1 MKLKLANGTLNLGSL
16 FMAAAMA
23 LILSVVTGWN
33 PTAIFG
39 GLVALSFVPM
49 PSGSL
54 LMAVTKEIWTKDIV
68 NNLFKDNGF
77 AMRAF
82 NADMYVL
89 LGKVVH
95 IAVAGSPSAITKNA
109 TSFPVNAVKRTDT
122 DITYAIDT
130 FYSTP
135 RHIEQIE
142 KYELEYDKRQ
152 SVLGE
157 DQAAIIDAAMD
168 NMIYLWAPAVAN
180 VVLTS
185 GGSTPATASGATGNR
200 KKFDKAEFNQIKKS
214 MDKAN
219 IPAAGRVAVLT
230 ADHYNDFL
238 NSLTDAE
245 RTDVG
250 RVADLA
256 TGLIGKYL
264 GFDIYMRS
272 TVLRY
277 RGADAAVAAVDEQ
290 ASGFAASDKTGD
302 RSASL
307 FYQESCVER
316 ALGTVDIFENQR
328 QAEYYGDIVS
338 MELRLGGR
346 IRRTA
351 GVWAAVEA
359 IV

>member
-1 MKLKLANGTLNLGSL
+1 MRNVKFSALFFIALMAMVLTPIIGADIYGTLAL
-16 FMAAAMA
+16 F
-23 LILSVVTGWN
+23 TG
-33 PTAIFG
+33 
-39 GLVALSFVPM
+39 LLLLSFVPM
-49 PSGSL
+49 PKHASF
-54 LMAVTKEIWTKDIV
+54 MAVTREIWTRDIV
-68 NNLFKDNGF
+68 DNLYKNNDF
-77 AMRAF
+77 ARRAF

-89 LGKVVH
+89 MGKVVH
-95 IAVAGSPSAITKNA
+95 IPVAGAASTVTKNA
-109 TSFPVNAVKRTDT
+109 TSFPVAAVKRTDT
-122 DITYAIDT
+122 DVTYNIDT
-130 FYSTP
+130 FYTTP

-157 DQAAIIDAAMD
+157 DQSALIQVAM
-168 NMIYLWAPAVAN
+168 NNLLYQWGPAVAN
-180 VVLTS
+180 VVLTTGAS
-185 GGSTPATASGATGNR
+185 AAATLSGATGNR
-200 KKFDKAEFNQIKKS
+200 KKFDKAEFSTIKKN
-214 MDKAN
+214 MDKAD

-250 RVADLA
+250 RVADLK
-256 TGLIGKYL
+256 TGLIGKFL

-277 RGADAAVAAVDEQ
+277 RGADAAVAKVDEQ
-290 ASGFAASDKTGD
+290 AGDYAADGD
-302 RSASL
+302 DRAGSL

-316 ALGTVDIFENQR
+316 ALGEVDIFDEPR
-328 QAEYYGDIVS
+328 KAEYYGDIVS
-338 MELRLGGR
+338 MILRMGGR

-351 GVWAAVEA
+351 GVYAAVEA